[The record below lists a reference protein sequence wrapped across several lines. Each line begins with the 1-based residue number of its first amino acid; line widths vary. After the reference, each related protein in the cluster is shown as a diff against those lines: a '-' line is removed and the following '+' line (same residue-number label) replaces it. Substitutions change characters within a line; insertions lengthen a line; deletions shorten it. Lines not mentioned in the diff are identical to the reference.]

1 MKKVFLSMAALALI
15 MASCSNEEVPG
26 TNPEAAIK
34 AVPIQVT
41 QTVAGIDTKAPVATG
56 QQITATVLMHDTGSS
71 TADWTKFVANATNKV
86 SNGSFTADAD
96 RATVSTA
103 TFNAV
108 TEADGAT
115 VTLAPSLYYPTQ
127 TTSNHSHL
135 AAVSPTGTT
144 DGAKVVMKTVDGQQD
159 VMFAKTVDAGAG
171 SESTHSAIK
180 FEFEHL
186 TTQLNFKMALTTTS
200 GGASSGKASVK
211 SITIVDAELPKAVN
225 VATAVA
231 EWTDAAPFVVPGIT
245 AIALNSTVVV
255 TGSPVMVKAS
265 GLVKLNVIVT
275 GGDNKD
281 YEYNDV
287 VVKNSGADLQTEAGS
302 AHVITLTVTEPQTAS
317 SATEISATATVKEW
331 TAGAAGSADL
341 K

>member
-1 MKKVFLSMAALALI
+1 MAALALI

-56 QQITATVLMHDTGSS
+56 QQITATVLMHDTGSG
-71 TADWTKFVANATNKV
+71 TADWTKFVANATNTV
-86 SNGSFTADAD
+86 NSSGSFDADAD

-108 TEADGAT
+108 TETNGAE

-159 VMFAKTVDAGAG
+159 VMLAKTVDAGAG
-171 SESTHSAIK
+171 SESSRSAIK

-200 GGASSGKASVK
+200 GGAWRGKASVK

-225 VATAVA
+225 VATAAA

-245 AIALNSTVVV
+245 AIALNSTAVV

-265 GLVKLNVIVT
+265 GQVKLNVIVT

-287 VVKNSGADLQTEAGS
+287 VVKNSDADLQTEAGS

-317 SATEISATATVKEW
+317 SAAEISATATVKEW